1 MDNSFTL
8 TASILSTAVY
18 ADYIGGQHANYR
30 KWYFAAQLDL
40 DDAVHHTQNLGLQH
54 LRSKHGSSR
63 NDSEKSS
70 TRALE
75 RWRQAMNN
83 MSQYD
88 HMRQIAVYP
97 LCWGEAAQARFMP
110 GCLLFLNAPMTTTDL

>member
-1 MDNSFTL
+1 MSPNQALLTL
-8 TASILSTAVY
+8 H

-40 DDAVHHTQNLGLQH
+40 DDAVGKTQNPGIQ
-54 LRSKHGSSR
+54 RIKTVKGKGRKST
-63 NDSEKSS
+63 EKSLH
-70 TRALE
+70 TALD

-88 HMRQIAVYP
+88 RMRQIALWL
-97 LCWGEAAQARFMP
+97 LCWGEAANVRFVP
-110 GCLLFLNAPMTTTDL
+110 E

>member
-1 MDNSFTL
+1 MDDSFTL

-18 ADYIGGQHANYR
+18 ADYIGGQRANYR
-30 KWYFAAQLDL
+30 KWYFAGQLDL
-40 DDAVHHTQNLGLQH
+40 DNAVHHTQNLGLQH

-75 RWRQAMNN
+75 RWPQAMNN
-83 MSQYD
+83 MSQYV
-88 HMRQIAVYP
+88 HMRQIAVYR
-97 LCWGEAAQARFMP
+97 LS
-110 GCLLFLNAPMTTTDL
+110 PMLERSSASPIHAWVPPFFQCTDDYY